1 MGGLYMSVDKVI
13 LRAALSTLAAI
24 LILFAFMIL
33 SLTYIF
39 PSTMMGITYDL
50 GMDGASITCA
60 KRAYARADEVYY
72 IGFATEVAILADD
85 FEEID
90 ECGSKLIK
98 NERFAAYCEE
108 KNGELGSEIN
118 GSYGQYVYGQVSI
131 AKYRLGKTTA
141 AVETAFEGVGS
152 SFPKNNAVVA
162 LLFTVKAEND
172 GETLNRIQAKMNEM
186 ADGLSGEAKAYF
198 DELKAVI
205 WG

>member
-24 LILFAFMIL
+24 LVLFAFMIF
-33 SLTYIF
+33 SLAYIF
-39 PSTMMGITYDL
+39 PSTMMNITYDL
-50 GMDGASITCA
+50 GMDGASISCA
-60 KRAYARADEVYY
+60 KRAYGRADEVYY
-72 IGFATEVAILADD
+72 IGFATEIAILSEN

-90 ECGSKLIK
+90 DCGSTLI
-98 NERFAAYCEE
+98 EHDAFSAYCEN
-108 KNGELGSEIN
+108 KNGELGSGVN
-118 GSYGQYVYGQVSI
+118 GSYEQYVYGQVSI
-131 AKYRLGKTTA
+131 AKYRLGKKTD

-162 LLFTVKAEND
+162 LILTVNAEND
-172 GETLNRIQAKMNEM
+172 GETLNRIQTKMNEM
-186 ADGLSGEAKAYF
+186 ADGLSGEDKTYF

>member
-1 MGGLYMSVDKVI
+1 MRVDKVI

-24 LILFAFMIL
+24 LVLFAFMIL

-60 KRAYARADEVYY
+60 KRAYERADEVYY
-72 IGFATEVAILADD
+72 IGFATEVAILVED

-98 NERFAAYCEE
+98 NENFTAYCEE
-108 KNGELGSEIN
+108 KNGELGSGVN

-131 AKYRLGKTTA
+131 AQYRLAKKTT
-141 AVETAFEGVGS
+141 AVETAFEGVGN

-162 LLFTVKAEND
+162 LTLTAKAEND
-172 GETLNRIQAKMNEM
+172 GETLNRIQAKMNEL
-186 ADGLSGEAKAYF
+186 ADGLSGEDKTYF